1 MLDSYCAF
9 LYKWWW
15 LVSGEVSC
23 LIPANV
29 ARTLRLSIVEG
40 SLGQIFLLWTTG
52 SVLTGYMLHYGAST
66 SEIALVSSVPLL
78 SQLFSPLVAWFASR
92 LSQRRFVSAACA
104 LLGRCLWLLAA
115 FAPNLG
121 ISAQAMPMFLI
132 ALVGLSSFFQAS
144 LGTVWT
150 AWMGDVIPEAKRGRY
165 FGRRTGIVGIVGMV
179 ANLAS
184 GWFLDSVKAPLN
196 FQVVIV
202 VSVGF
207 AVVAAVLLLFHAD
220 PVKHK
225 ENIDLK
231 DILFLPWQEANF
243 RYFLFF
249 AGHLHFAIFLSGALI
264 TVYFLEQLEMSFSQL
279 ALWSVIA
286 AVTGLITTEFWGRLA
301 DRIGNRAVLLMGVSI
316 MGVGFPIL
324 WILADVQDNLSY
336 IWLSAVADAV
346 AWGAAAPALF
356 NLALVSAPAGK
367 RLSYIAM
374 YSVVTGLLGFL
385 GGAISGPLYTFLNHF
400 SFGQWSGY
408 HSLFV
413 LSGVFRLSSSFFL
426 LRVKETK
433 AWDPYLLVRLL
444 RSWLRLPK
452 R

>member
-1 MLDSYCAF
+1 MVPLFAKHLLLTSVKLTLCILQTVVAGC
-9 LYKWWW
+9 
-15 LVSGEVSC
+15 GEVSC
-23 LIPANV
+23 LIPANI
-29 ARTLRLSIVEG
+29 ARTLRLSIIEG
-40 SLGQIFLLWTTG
+40 SLSQIFLLWTTG

-104 LLGRCLWLLAA
+104 LLGRCLWLFAA
-115 FAPNLG
+115 TAPNLG
-121 ISAQAMPMFLI
+121 ISANAMPLFLI
-132 ALVGLSSFFQAS
+132 VLVGLSSFFQAS

-150 AWMGDVIPEAKRGRY
+150 AWMGDVIPEERRGRY
-165 FGRRTGIVGIVGMV
+165 VGRRTGIVGVVGMI

-184 GWFLDSVKAPLN
+184 GWFLDTVKAPLN
-196 FQVVIV
+196 FQVVML

-207 AVVAAVLLLFHAD
+207 AIVAAVLLLFHTD
-220 PVKHK
+220 PVKSK
-225 ENIDLK
+225 ESIELK
-231 DILFLPWQEANF
+231 EILSSPWKEANF
-243 RYFLFF
+243 RHFLFF

-264 TVYFLEQLEMSFSQL
+264 TVYFLEQLEMTFSQL

-286 AVTGLITTEFWGRLA
+286 AITGLVTTEFWGRLA
-301 DRIGNRAVLLMGVSI
+301 DRIGNRAVLL
-316 MGVGFPIL
+316 
-324 WILADVQDNLSY
+324 QDNLSY
-336 IWLSAVADAV
+336 IWLSAAFDAV

-356 NLALVSAPAGK
+356 NLALVSAPTGK

-385 GGAISGPLYTFLNHF
+385 GGAISGPLYIFFSHF

-413 LSGVFRLSSSFFL
+413 LSGLLRLSSSFFL

-433 AWDPYLLVRLL
+433 AWDPQWLLKLL
-444 RSWLRLPK
+444 RSLSRLWLPRGK
-452 R
+452 

>member
-1 MLDSYCAF
+1 
-9 LYKWWW
+9 
-15 LVSGEVSC
+15 
-23 LIPANV
+23 LIPANIT
-29 ARTLRLSIVEG
+29 RTMRLSIVEG
-40 SLGQIFLLWTTG
+40 SLSQIFLLWTTG

-92 LSQRRFVSAACA
+92 LSQKRFVSAACA
-104 LLGRCLWLLAA
+104 LIGRCLWLLAA
-115 FAPNLG
+115 LAPNLG
-121 ISAQAMPMFLI
+121 ISANTMPVFLI
-132 ALVGLSSFFQAS
+132 MLVGLSSFFQAS
-144 LGTVWT
+144 LGTVWA
-150 AWMGDVIPEAKRGRY
+150 AWMGDVIPEEKRGRY
-165 FGRRTGIVGIVGMV
+165 FGRRTGIVGVVGMV
-179 ANLAS
+179 ANLLS
-184 GWFLDSVKAPLN
+184 GWFLDTVKAPLN

-207 AVVAAVLLLFHAD
+207 AIVAAVLLLFHTD
-220 PVKHK
+220 PVTNK

-231 DILFLPWQEANF
+231 EILVSPWRETNF

-249 AGHLHFAIFLSGALI
+249 AGHLHLAIFLSGALI
-264 TVYFLEQLEMSFSQL
+264 TVYFLEQLGMSFSQL

-286 AVTGLITTEFWGRLA
+286 AITGLITTEFWGRLA
-301 DRIGNRAVLLMGVSI
+301 DRIGNRTVLLIGLCVMGI
-316 MGVGFPIL
+316 GFPIL
-324 WILADVQDNLSY
+324 WILADIKDNLNY

-356 NLALVSAPAGK
+356 NLALVSAPAAK

-385 GGAISGPLYTFLNHF
+385 GGAISGPLYTFLNGF
-400 SFGQWSGY
+400 SVGQWSGY

-413 LSGVFRLSSSFFL
+413 LSGLLRLSSSFFL

-433 AWDPYLLVRLL
+433 AWDPQWLLRLL
-444 RSWLRLPK
+444 KSWLHLRLRPRK
-452 R
+452 

>member
-1 MLDSYCAF
+1 M
-9 LYKWWW
+9 
-15 LVSGEVSC
+15 
-23 LIPANV
+23 
-29 ARTLRLSIVEG
+29 RLSIVEG
-40 SLGQIFLLWTTG
+40 SLSQIFLLWTTG

-92 LSQRRFVSAACA
+92 LSQKRFVSAACA
-104 LLGRCLWLLAA
+104 LIGRCLWLLAA
-115 FAPNLG
+115 LAPNLG
-121 ISAQAMPMFLI
+121 ISANTMPVFLI
-132 ALVGLSSFFQAS
+132 MLVGLSSFFQAS
-144 LGTVWT
+144 LGTVWA
-150 AWMGDVIPEAKRGRY
+150 AWMGDVIPEEKRGRY
-165 FGRRTGIVGIVGMV
+165 FGRRTGIVGVVGMV
-179 ANLAS
+179 ANLLS
-184 GWFLDSVKAPLN
+184 GWFLDTVKAPLN

-207 AVVAAVLLLFHAD
+207 AIVAAVLLLFHTD
-220 PVKHK
+220 PVTNK

-231 DILFLPWQEANF
+231 EILVSPWRETNF

-249 AGHLHFAIFLSGALI
+249 AGHLHLAIFLSGALI
-264 TVYFLEQLEMSFSQL
+264 TVYFLEQLGMSFSQL

-286 AVTGLITTEFWGRLA
+286 AITGLITTEFWGRLA
-301 DRIGNRAVLLMGVSI
+301 DRIGNRTVLLIGLCVMGI
-316 MGVGFPIL
+316 GFPIL
-324 WILADVQDNLSY
+324 WILADIKDNLNY

-356 NLALVSAPAGK
+356 NLALVSAPAAK

-385 GGAISGPLYTFLNHF
+385 GGAISGPLYTFLNGF
-400 SFGQWSGY
+400 SVGQWSGY

-413 LSGVFRLSSSFFL
+413 LSGLLRLSSSFFL

-433 AWDPYLLVRLL
+433 AWDPQWLLRLL
-444 RSWLRLPK
+444 KSWLHLRLRPRK
-452 R
+452 